1 MDHRIK
7 TLTRRGLIG
16 LAGAGTLLLGLV
28 LPATAAADALNLRHA
43 HVRESHDASGN
54 YRRLGVALMTMPD
67 GRREPATLDL
77 RGVLTGPQGD
87 RWYGMRAQLTYRFAD
102 GSTIEG
108 RMEGRFR
115 RNEMGDIAGAQEAN
129 GELTGG
135 TGRFQGI
142 EGRFTLKG
150 EGGLSPLTPGVLADV
165 YGDLTGEY
173 RLPARQ

>member
-1 MDHRIK
+1 MNHPINSLVRS
-7 TLTRRGLIG
+7 G
-16 LAGAGTLLLGLV
+16 LAGVFCAGALVGGLV
-28 LPATAAADALNLRHA
+28 LPSMAWAEEFNLRHA
-43 HVRESHDASGN
+43 HVRESYLAAGN
-54 YRRLGVALMTMPD
+54 YTRVGVAFLRQAD
-67 GRREPATLDL
+67 GRLEPATLQL
-77 RGVLTGPQGD
+77 RGLLTGAQGD
-87 RWYGMRAQLTYRFAD
+87 RWYGMRAQLTYRFND
-102 GSTIEG
+102 GSTIEAN
-108 RMEGRFR
+108 MEGRFR
-115 RNEMGDIAGAQEAN
+115 RNEMGDISGAQEAT